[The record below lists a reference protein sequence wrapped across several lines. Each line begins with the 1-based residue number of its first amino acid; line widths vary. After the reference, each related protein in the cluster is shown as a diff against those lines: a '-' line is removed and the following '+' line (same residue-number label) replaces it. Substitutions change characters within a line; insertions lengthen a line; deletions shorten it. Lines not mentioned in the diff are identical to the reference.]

1 MNTLKCSLLSASI
14 LALSTGW
21 AAAAPAVV
29 LDWLNLRAGPGFDNY
44 IVSIIPAGWII
55 EAGGCSAGWCA
66 VNVNGIPGYVDAN
79 YLAVPTPAAYGW
91 GWAYP
96 NYAYYYGYLGPSY
109 AGYAGYGDRRL
120 LCARHQH
127 RCEGGAPPRRARQAH
142 DGCQRSGSDA
152 RGGPRQHRRPD
163 EVRPQQEPSAR
174 LSPSRAADRR
184 PR

>member
-29 LDWLNLRAGPGFDNY
+29 LDWLNLRAGPGYDNY

-55 EAGGCSAGWCA
+55 EAGGCSHGWCA

-79 YLAVPTPAAYGW
+79 YLAVPTPAGYAW

-96 NYAYYYGYLGPSY
+96 SYAYYYGYLGAPY
-109 AGYAGYGDRRL
+109 AGYAGYGGY
-120 LCARHQH
+120 
-127 RCEGGAPPRRARQAH
+127 GGYAGYANGG
-142 DGCQRSGSDA
+142 DDYYA
-152 RGGPRQHRRPD
+152 RGTDTDVKAARRVAVHGKHTTVAKGPVPTRF
-163 EVRPQQEPSAR
+163 
-174 LSPSRAADRR
+174 AALANTGGPTKSDRNKSH
-184 PR
+184 PRG

>member
-55 EAGGCSAGWCA
+55 EAGGCSQGWCA

-91 GWAYP
+91 GYGWGWAYP
-96 NYAYYYGYLGPSY
+96 NYAYYYGYLGTPY
-109 AGYAGYGDRRL
+109 VGVGVDYY
-120 LCARHQH
+120 
-127 RCEGGAPPRRARQAH
+127 
-142 DGCQRSGSDA
+142 A
-152 RGGPRQHRRPD
+152 RGTDTDVKAARRVAAHGKHTVAKAPSSTRMASLASTGGPTK
-163 EVRPQQEPSAR
+163 S
-174 LSPSRAADRR
+174 DRNKSH
-184 PR
+184 PRG